1 MTKKT
6 RTRLNKTLHCLRQA
20 QDLLEGISLEDG
32 RQVFDVAYQTH
43 TQLTGRIAD
52 LAPLTK
58 KPTPALPSN
67 Q

>member
-20 QDLLEGISLEDG
+20 QDLLEGISIADG
-32 RQVFDVAYQTH
+32 REVFDSAYLTY

-52 LAPLTK
+52 LAPLAK
-58 KPTPALPSN
+58 KAKAA
-67 Q
+67 